1 MRKRVH
7 PTTPW
12 RSPWG
17 RIIEAGAS
25 GSIEAEV
32 SGREDCHGR
41 FQPRSGGAHARA
53 HERVGPQRGRLR
65 DATVA
70 FRAAVEAP
78 SIEGAEGNHDWCTAV
93 AKSLAELQDAW
104 LAHVRFT
111 EDEDGLFE
119 ELVEDNP
126 EAAASEVDH
135 LRRDH
140 VVVASAMARAGELL
154 GADGA
159 GPAEAKL
166 RDCAEGGREAG
177 RRPPQAGRRPALQRL
192 QRRSHRRRLS
202 PS

>member
-1 MRKRVH
+1 M
-7 PTTPW
+7 
-12 RSPWG
+12 
-17 RIIEAGAS
+17 AGS
-25 GSIEAEV
+25 NLGAEE
-32 SGREDCHGR
+32 RM
-41 FQPRSGGAHARA
+41 RA

-119 ELVEDNP
+119 ELVADNP

-159 GPAEAKL
+159 GPAEPKL
-166 RDCAEGGREAG
+166 RDALKAVGKQVDAHRKRGAELLYNVYSVDPTGGG
-177 RRPPQAGRRPALQRL
+177 
-192 QRRSHRRRLS
+192 
-202 PS
+202 